1 MKILSLNMRGWGGS
15 AKRRRLCSLIQKEKF
30 DVCFLQETKKA
41 SIESYMIRSLWG
53 HDDFSWVAKDLVGL
67 SGGLLIIWNSD
78 FCNLFASFSG
88 DGYLGVR
95 VEKEGV
101 EVYFVNVYSPCNLS
115 GKKKLWENMLSLKQQ
130 GGGGNGV
137 WEVTL
142 IQSFMLRKEK
152 VVAQI
157 VD

>member
-53 HDDFSWVAKDLVGL
+53 HDDFSWVAKDPVGL

-78 FCNLFASFSG
+78 FCNLLANFSG

-95 VEKEGV
+95 VERDGV
-101 EVYFVNVYSPCNLS
+101 ELSLVNVYSPCNLS
-115 GKKKLWENMLSLKQQ
+115 GKKKLWEDLLSLKQQ
-130 GGGGNGV
+130 GGGGGLV
-137 WEVTL
+137 
-142 IQSFMLRKEK
+142 FGR
-152 VVAQI
+152 
-157 VD
+157 